1 MKKIKRLAA
10 GKLQIEVDC
19 SRKKKLRKILKKAFP
34 DDHHKMRFHFNPIY
48 TSLWLCRCEIH
59 ENMWM
64 LHTSPR
70 LKVKSIKLSQYG
82 KDRTSE
88 NK

>member
-1 MKKIKRLAA
+1 MKKWEKLAA

-48 TSLWLCRCEIH
+48 TSLWLGRCDIH
-59 ENMWM
+59 EHMWM
-64 LHTSPR
+64 LQTSPR
-70 LKVKSIKLSQYG
+70 LNVKSIKLSQYG
-82 KDRTSE
+82 KNGDTK
-88 NK
+88 N